1 MNKEVKYL
9 TIKDIQKYI
18 NFIKEVFEYNIDSN
32 SVKEI
37 IKNNKVLIIKD
48 NDKIIASAMLEERK
62 EYIKNQKYYY
72 LGYLGVIK
80 EHRREG
86 YATKLF
92 EKIDELVKKNDID
105 YLELTSGNQR
115 RIAHYFYASKDF
127 KVKDTT
133 VYVKLY
139 K

>member
-48 NDKIIASAMLEERK
+48 NDRIIASAMLEERK
-62 EYIKNQKYYY
+62 EYIN
-72 LGYLGVIK
+72 I
-80 EHRREG
+80 
-86 YATKLF
+86 
-92 EKIDELVKKNDID
+92 
-105 YLELTSGNQR
+105 
-115 RIAHYFYASKDF
+115 
-127 KVKDTT
+127 
-133 VYVKLY
+133 
-139 K
+139 